1 MIERTIDCGDFV
13 KLGKDWF
20 YVCKLALA
28 EGVLWAEIRS
38 LSEEKVV
45 PYMELKKNGSAIVE
59 KKDFKLL
66 ESLAENGCK

>member
-1 MIERTIDCGDFV
+1 MIERTINGGDFV

-20 YVCKLALA
+20 YVCNLALA

-45 PYMELKKNGSAIVE
+45 PYMELKKNGKAVIE
-59 KKDFKLL
+59 KKDFEILKH
-66 ESLAENGCK
+66 LAEN